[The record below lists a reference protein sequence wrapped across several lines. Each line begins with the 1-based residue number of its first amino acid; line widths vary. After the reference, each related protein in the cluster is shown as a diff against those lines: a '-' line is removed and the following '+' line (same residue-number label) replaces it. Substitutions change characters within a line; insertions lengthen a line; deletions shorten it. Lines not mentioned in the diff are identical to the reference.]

1 MKANTVSN
9 SYKELLA
16 QREALEA
23 QIQAAR
29 KQEVSDVVAK
39 IRSLVADYALTAED
53 IFTSKRTSKA
63 SVSAPKYRD
72 PSTGKT
78 WTGRGKPPDWIK
90 GQNRED
96 FAI

>member
-1 MKANTVSN
+1 MSN

-23 QIQAAR
+23 QIEAAR

-39 IRSLVADYALTAED
+39 IRSLVADYGLTADD
-53 IFTSKRTSKA
+53 IFTAKRTYKT
-63 SVSAPKYRD
+63 SAGEPKFRD

-90 GQNRED
+90 GKDRSAY
-96 FAI
+96 AI

>member
-1 MKANTVSN
+1 MSN

-23 QIQAAR
+23 QIEAAR

-39 IRSLVADYALTAED
+39 IRSLVTDYGLTADD
-53 IFTSKRTSKA
+53 IFTAKRTNKISTGE
-63 SVSAPKYRD
+63 PKFRD
-72 PSTGKT
+72 PATGKT

-90 GQNRED
+90 GKDRTTY
-96 FAI
+96 AI

>member
-1 MKANTVSN
+1 MST

-39 IRSLVADYALTAED
+39 VRGLVADYGLTAED
-53 IFTSKRTSKA
+53 IFTSKRKSKV
-63 SVSAPKYRD
+63 SVSEPKYRD

>member
-1 MKANTVSN
+1 MSN

-39 IRSLVADYALTAED
+39 IRSLVADYGLTAED
-53 IFTSKRTSKA
+53 VFTTKRTYKVTA
-63 SVSAPKYRD
+63 GEPKFRD
-72 PSTGKT
+72 PATGKT

-90 GQNRED
+90 DKDRAQ

>member
-1 MKANTVSN
+1 MSN

-23 QIQAAR
+23 QIEAAR

-39 IRSLVADYALTAED
+39 IRSLVADYGLTADD
-53 IFTSKRTSKA
+53 IFTAKRTYMTTA
-63 SVSAPKYRD
+63 GEPKFRD

-90 GQNRED
+90 GKDRSAY
-96 FAI
+96 AI

>member
-1 MKANTVSN
+1 MST

-23 QIQAAR
+23 QIEAAR

-39 IRSLVADYALTAED
+39 VRSLVADYGLTATD
-53 IFTSKRTSKA
+53 IFTSKRPNKA
-63 SVSAPKYRD
+63 TAGEAKFRD
-72 PSTGKT
+72 PATGKT

-90 GQNRED
+90 GKDRSSY
-96 FAI
+96 AL

>member
-1 MKANTVSN
+1 MSTT
-9 SYKELLA
+9 YKELLA

-39 IRSLVADYALTAED
+39 VRSLVADYGLTAED
-53 IFTSKRTSKA
+53 IFTAKRSNKVTGGEAKF
-63 SVSAPKYRD
+63 RD
-72 PSTGKT
+72 PATGKT

-90 GQNRED
+90 GKDRSTY
-96 FAI
+96 AI